1 MAVAIRFD
9 NLKKTYRERGNG
21 KEALKGI
28 SFEVPQGEIFG
39 FLGPNGAG
47 KTTAMHILLDFIF
60 ASDGRAEILG
70 IDSRDPGARDKVG
83 FLPEVFNFDGFLRG
97 EDFLRLFGR
106 LGGASPEAVKARTPE
121 LLEFLDM
128 PTAGGVR
135 IRNYSKGMT
144 QKIGLAQALIADP
157 QVLIL
162 DEPTSGMDPI
172 AKAKVKQLLQKLRS
186 EGKTVFLS
194 THILSDIED
203 IADRVA
209 IINNGELLAV
219 DKLGALLSSSEP
231 AYRVSYRGGDE
242 HLRNTMSLRLVPAVE
257 ADVETVTCV
266 TRDDKDFALATILKH
281 NGDVVSVKQVGTSLL
296 NKFLELVKHE
306 ELSNDK

>member
-1 MAVAIRFD
+1 MTAAIRFD
-9 NLKKTYRERGNG
+9 NLRKTYQERGNR

-60 ASDGRAEILG
+60 ATEGRSEILG
-70 IDSRDPGARDKVG
+70 IDSRDPQSRQQVG

-97 EDFLRLFGR
+97 REFLQLFGS
-106 LGGASPEAVKARTPE
+106 LGRADSGAVSKRIPE

-128 PTAGGVR
+128 PNTAEVR

-157 QVLIL
+157 QVLVL

-172 AKAKVKQLLQKLRS
+172 AKARVKQLLLRLRS

-219 DKLGALLSSSEP
+219 DKLSTLLNSGEAAFKITFRQATETLKQAL
-231 AYRVSYRGGDE
+231 AARVPVEGDHE
-242 HLRNTMSLRLVPAVE
+242 
-257 ADVETVTCV
+257 VTSVLCA
-266 TRDDKDFALATILKH
+266 TRADKDFALSVIL
-281 NGDVVSVKQVGTSLL
+281 NGGGDIVSVRQSGSSLL
-296 NKFLELVKHE
+296 NKFLTLVKHE
-306 ELSNDK
+306 ELSDDS